1 MGESDETILNV
12 LRRAEDDYLSNQDI
26 ADELSIDAPQV
37 NNRMGELWDEGE
49 GRIERRNVGT
59 GYLWKLSETE
69 TRTPIHPDYEYVA
82 DWSRKLR
89 WWGMTVRPVGRWF
102 TLAGAAVVV
111 IALSA
116 VIGSTPLP
124 VYSTQEYLA
133 GGYVSAA
140 VGIVTWML
148 SYGLRLAAVMLP
160 RFALWW
166 AHRGES

>member
-37 NNRMGELWDEGE
+37 NNRMDDLWGE
-49 GRIERRNVGT
+49 GRVERRNVGT

-69 TRTPIHPDYEYVA
+69 TRTPIYPDYEYVA

-89 WWGMTVRPVGRWF
+89 WWGMAFRPAGRLF
-102 TLAGAAVVV
+102 TLAGATIVV

-116 VIGSTPLP
+116 VIGSMPLP
-124 VYSTQEYLA
+124 MYSAQKYLA
-133 GGYVSAA
+133 GGYVSAG
-140 VGIVTWML
+140 VGILTWML
-148 SYGLRLAAVMLP
+148 SYVLRLMAVMLP
-160 RFALWW
+160 RFTLWW
-166 AHRGES
+166 AYRGES